1 MTDMD
6 EYKIENVEEMNIS
19 INEIRDSKVS
29 DSNVGL
35 NITSLNKSIKKGKIE
50 NSFLIYKI

>member
-1 MTDMD
+1 MD